1 MAKVHY
7 VVRRSRLGRFNFTL
21 ISGTGRITGSVV
33 VPTAGRTGADIER
46 DAREQIRHIA
56 ETFVGVVS
64 PGSLEADTAPR
75 LYGEVASHSCGMTT
89 V

>member
-7 VVRRSRLGRFNFTL
+7 VVRRSRMGRFNFTL

-64 PGSLEADTAPR
+64 PGSPGADTASR
-75 LYGEVASHSCGMTT
+75 FYGETVSHSCGMTT
-89 V
+89 L